1 MKVFLVI
8 YGLSAGIMVGAGVV
22 SILILIG
29 IIPRMSHATN
39 TKEFSNLYES
49 LLVIGTFLG
58 SILSLHSIGIQG
70 GRIITIILGLSYGI
84 FLGFLS
90 SGLTEVI
97 LYIPI
102 ISRRLKLP
110 SIYLKYIVIS
120 LMLGKVI
127 GSFIGWAII

>member
-1 MKVFLVI
+1 MKILLAF
-8 YGLSAGIMVGAGVV
+8 YGLSSGIMVGAGVV

-29 IIPRMSHATN
+29 IIPRMCHVTN
-39 TKEFSNLYES
+39 TKEFSSLYES

-58 SILSLHSIGIQG
+58 SILSFNNIGMNG
-70 GRIITIILGLSYGI
+70 GKSITIILGLAYGI

-97 LYIPI
+97 YYIPT

-110 SIYLKYIVIS
+110 NIHFKYIVIS
-120 LMLGKVI
+120 LMVGKVI
-127 GSFIGWAII
+127 GSLIGWIII

>member
-1 MKVFLVI
+1 MKIFLAF
-8 YGLSAGIMVGAGVV
+8 YGLSSGIMVGAGVV

-29 IIPRMSHATN
+29 IIPRMCHVTN
-39 TKEFSNLYES
+39 TIEFSSLYES

-58 SILSLHSIGIQG
+58 SILSLHNIGMNG
-70 GRIITIILGLSYGI
+70 GKAITIILGLAYGI

-97 LYIPI
+97 YYIPT

-110 SIYLKYIVIS
+110 NIHFKYIVIS
-120 LMLGKVI
+120 LMVGKVI
-127 GSFIGWAII
+127 GSLIGWIII

>member
-1 MKVFLVI
+1 MKAFLVI
-8 YGLSAGIMVGAGVV
+8 YSLSAGIMVGAGVV

-29 IIPRMSHATN
+29 IIPRMSHVTN
-39 TKEFSNLYES
+39 TKEFCNLYES

-58 SILSLHSIGIQG
+58 SVLSLHGIGIHG
-70 GRIITIILGLSYGI
+70 GRIVTVILGLSYGI

>member
-1 MKVFLVI
+1 MKVFLAI

-29 IIPRMSHATN
+29 IIPRMSHVTN